1 MAGIRSWRMGAS
13 VFHKTW
19 ALSAV
24 AIVALAGPA
33 AAQAVSSQAVSS
45 QAWPQRP
52 VTLIVPFPAGGGTDA
67 FARPLAAQLDKQLN
81 NRVLIDNRG
90 GAGGTLGAS
99 AAAKAEPNGY
109 TFFVG
114 AAHHAI
120 APSIYLK
127 LDYDIEKD
135 FIPVALIATP
145 PQVVVVN
152 PTKVEAKTLAELIAY
167 AKANP
172 GKIDFASAGRG
183 TTHHLAGELFNIL
196 AGTKINHVPYRG
208 AGPMMQDLVAGHVP
222 IAFDGLGSSA
232 NQIQSGALRAIAV
245 AAPARSS
252 AIPDVPTAEQGG
264 LKGYEVSTW
273 YALFAPKGTP
283 SQIVDKMKSEVRIA
297 LDSDTLKEAW
307 AKNGSPTPIL
317 MGPDFGK
324 FVSSEIKRWN
334 DVVQQAGIKPE

>member
-1 MAGIRSWRMGAS
+1 MAGSGFWRIGVAVVCKAFALGALAS
-13 VFHKTW
+13 V
-19 ALSAV
+19 AMA
-24 AIVALAGPA
+24 APA
-33 AAQAVSSQAVSS
+33 AAQD
-45 QAWPQRP
+45 WPNRP

-67 FARPLAAQLDKQLN
+67 FARPLAAQLDKQLS
-81 NRVLIDNRG
+81 NRIVIDNRG

-109 TFFVG
+109 NFFVG

-152 PTKVEAKTLAELIAY
+152 PAKIQAKTLAELIAY

-172 GKIDFASAGRG
+172 GKVDFASAGRG
-183 TTHHLAGELFNIL
+183 TTHHLSGELFNIL
-196 AGTKINHVPYRG
+196 AGTQLNHVPYRG
-208 AGPMMQDLVAGHVP
+208 AGPMMQDLIAGHVP

-232 NQIQSGALRAIAV
+232 NQIQSGALRALAV
-245 AAPARSS
+245 AAPAKSN
-252 AIPDVPTAEQGG
+252 AIPDVPTATEAG

-273 YALFAPKGTP
+273 YAVFAPKGTP
-283 SQIVDKMKSEVRIA
+283 PEIVQKMAGEIRKA

-307 AKNGSPTPIL
+307 AKNGSPTPTL
-317 MGPDFGK
+317 VGAEFGK
-324 FVSSEIKRWN
+324 FVASEVTRWRE
-334 DVVQQAGIKPE
+334 VVQTAGIKPE

>member
-1 MAGIRSWRMGAS
+1 MTGIRSEHPSATVLRTATCLHRSLALGAL
-13 VFHKTW
+13 V
-19 ALSAV
+19 
-24 AIVALAGPA
+24 LAAFAAPA
-33 AAQAVSSQAVSS
+33 AAQG
-45 QAWPQRP
+45 WPQKP
-52 VTLIVPFPAGGGTDA
+52 IQLIVPFPAGGGTDA

-109 TFFVG
+109 NFFMG

-152 PTKVEAKTLAELIAY
+152 PAKLEAKTLAEFIAY
-167 AKANP
+167 VKANP
-172 GKIDFASAGRG
+172 GKVDFASAGRG

-196 AGTKINHVPYRG
+196 AGTKMNHVPYRG
-208 AGPMMQDLVAGHVP
+208 AGPMMQDLIAGHVQV
-222 IAFDGLGSSA
+222 AFDGLGSSA
-232 NQIQSGALRAIAV
+232 NQIQGGALRALAV

-252 AIPDVPTAEQGG
+252 AIKDVPTAEEGG

-273 YALFAPKGTP
+273 YAMFAPKGTP
-283 SQIVDKMKSEVRIA
+283 PDVVEKMKVEIRKALESE
-297 LDSDTLKEAW
+297 TLKEAW
-307 AKNGSPTPIL
+307 AKNGSPTPTL
-317 MGPDFGK
+317 TGADLGK
-324 FVSSEIKRWN
+324 FVSAEVKRWH